1 MLSGYALLCGV
12 ALCFLLVPMLADSRI
27 LIQGG
32 LIAQLKESYAIVHT
46 VSSSKGF
53 VETAGMVGNL
63 NAYSDVMLCYSP

>member
-1 MLSGYALLCGV
+1 
-12 ALCFLLVPMLADSRI
+12 MLADSRI

-46 VSSSKGF
+46 VSSSKGV

>member
-1 MLSGYALLCGV
+1 MLCYMVLLC
-12 ALCFLLVPMLADSRI
+12 AFCWCFLLADSRI

-32 LIAQLKESYAIVHT
+32 LNAQLKESYAIVHT
-46 VSSSKGF
+46 VSSSKGV